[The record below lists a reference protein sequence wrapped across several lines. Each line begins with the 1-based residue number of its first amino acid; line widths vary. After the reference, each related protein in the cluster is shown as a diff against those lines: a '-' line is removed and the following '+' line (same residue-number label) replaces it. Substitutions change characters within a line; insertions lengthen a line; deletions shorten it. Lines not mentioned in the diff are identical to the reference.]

1 MRMLMERTIEPVVKG
16 IDTKDEEQKK
26 MNVLKRV
33 CNHIFIDGLS
43 GMGQGLF
50 ATLIIGTIIQQIGLV
65 IGGPIGECVNQVGR
79 VAAACTSAGI
89 GIAVAHKYGES
100 SLVTISAGVTGMVGG
115 YASKIL
121 LGTAFADGAMI
132 LAGPGEPLGAFVA
145 AFVGITFGHLV
156 AGKTKLDIILTPL
169 VTIVT
174 GSAIG
179 VLVGPPIS
187 TMMTGLGD
195 IINWGT
201 EQQPFLMGIIVSVL
215 MGMILT
221 LPISSAALGVILNLQ
236 GVAAGAAV
244 IGCCCNMV
252 GFAVASFRE
261 NKFRRAVGTGN
272 RNIDAS
278 GAEYHAT
285 SADLGSG
292 NRVQCH
298 SWSDGY
304 RICENAV

>member
-89 GIAVAHKYGES
+89 GIGVAHKYGES

-174 GSAIG
+174 GSAIEC
-179 VLVGPPIS
+179 LW
-187 TMMTGLGD
+187 D
-195 IINWGT
+195 RR
-201 EQQPFLMGIIVSVL
+201 FL
-215 MGMILT
+215 
-221 LPISSAALGVILNLQ
+221 P
-236 GVAAGAAV
+236 
-244 IGCCCNMV
+244 
-252 GFAVASFRE
+252 
-261 NKFRRAVGTGN
+261 
-272 RNIDAS
+272 
-278 GAEYHAT
+278 
-285 SADLGSG
+285 
-292 NRVQCH
+292 
-298 SWSDGY
+298 
-304 RICENAV
+304 